1 MIVEKKYVK
10 GEGTCGLN
18 VHNAGQH
25 LADYAEGWGP
35 LWAWSTFGFEDMN
48 GTLMDFAH
56 GTGNVCRQLIWML
69 HAQSRLRCDVN
80 LMENC
85 SIKQFIACM
94 LSTKRQLRSLKKAND
109 CQVAGGT
116 KKVQNLQQPIG
127 EAITRILGSDAVWL
141 VNRIVVNGHVYFS
154 KQYTR
159 MVKRNACVVQF
170 TDNTLGEIEFFVW
183 EKKSGK
189 VLAIFK
195 EIEVDSNK
203 LFFFND
209 VGLHAV

>member
-1 MIVEKKYVK
+1 
-10 GEGTCGLN
+10 
-18 VHNAGQH
+18 
-25 LADYAEGWGP
+25 
-35 LWAWSTFGFEDMN
+35 
-48 GTLMDFAH
+48 
-56 GTGNVCRQLIWML
+56 
-69 HAQSRLRCDVN
+69 
-80 LMENC
+80 MENC
-85 SIKQFIACM
+85 SIKQFIECM

-127 EAITRILGSDAVWL
+127 EAITRILGSDAVWM

-170 TDNTLGEIEFFVW
+170 TDNTLGGIEFFVW

-209 VGLHAV
+209 VGLHAVRVKSDRSELKAKNVTEILEKIMLLNGNSRNHVIIRFPNFNGVCG